1 MITNDFNIKGKIK
14 INEVDL
20 DIELFL
26 IITKI
31 KLGDI
36 IFQKRDIGFKKVK
49 NFDLFK
55 KCGKCHEIKPVK
67 DFNHSKADR
76 TGYQSYCRDCSNK
89 RRREY
94 KNNSKKVV
102 KKVIWLGGKKVD
114 EAVVEKVKV
123 VSDSKPSITIVDVD
137 DKPIKGFTEHAQ
149 NRIKELSERKRLYE
163 KEIGNEKME
172 DPDGF

>member
-1 MITNDFNIKGKIK
+1 LITNDFNIKGKIK

-20 DIELFL
+20 DIELFS

-36 IFQKRDIGFKKVK
+36 IFQKRDIGFKKCV
-49 NFDLFK
+49 NLDLK

-102 KKVIWLGGKKVD
+102 KKVDGI
-114 EAVVEKVKV
+114 VVEKVKV